1 MDRTD
6 EVLNTTSFHE
16 LGLGTEGHLRDK
28 AVVLSCTLHGS
39 PAGLTSG
46 GGEQPEAGDEGAK
59 GM

>member
-28 AVVLSCTLHGS
+28 AVHGS
-39 PAGLTSG
+39 PAGLTSA

>member
-16 LGLGTEGHLRDK
+16 LGLGTEGYLRSK
-28 AVVLSCTLHGS
+28 AVVLSCTMRGS

-46 GGEQPEAGDEGAK
+46 RGEQPEAGDEGAK